1 MSWLF
6 SQVLKE
12 EWGSEY
18 GLDEILNPGPFKMF
32 NRVLRTRLQ
41 GDHPSVSQKPGNYF
55 ST

>member
-18 GLDEILNPGPFKMF
+18 GLGEILNPGPFKMF
-32 NRVLRTRLQ
+32 NGVLRIRFQ
-41 GDHPSVSQKPGNYF
+41 VDHPSVSRKPGIYF